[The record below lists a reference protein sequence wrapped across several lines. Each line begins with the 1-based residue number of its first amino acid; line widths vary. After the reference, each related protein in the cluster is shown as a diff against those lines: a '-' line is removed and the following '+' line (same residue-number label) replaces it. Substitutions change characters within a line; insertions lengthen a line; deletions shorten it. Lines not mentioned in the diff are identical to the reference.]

1 MGLLRLGYIR
11 VSTSSGEQLSAL
23 ENQRTRV
30 AATGVDEIIQDV
42 QSGRETDRTG
52 YQHLLEQIST
62 GKVSELVITR
72 IDRLGRDAADTDCAI
87 AFCAKHGVKL
97 TALDG
102 GTIESETPAGF
113 VMSRILTTLAE
124 MESRMLSQRIR
135 AGLTAAR
142 QKHRPLRG
150 RAPWGYRVNAD
161 KSALEPD
168 PIEWPRAT
176 AFLATLASCNWRM
189 NTALTRWDQEGRGD
203 IPLHSCRAVRAW
215 LLNPV
220 LRGGLGYRQQAN
232 HVFAE
237 TVWDTHP
244 ALIPHSSFSTITHQ
258 LDANRRNWG
267 HNSQRPPHLLTS
279 LCHCGHCQKTMCY
292 AGSRRIPS
300 LLCKTRGCPQQYKST
315 RESIIRAAIIA
326 ALTTRAA
333 ELTHA
338 IATEPPELQQL
349 RDSIAQLQALNDP
362 DLAGAIEAKQRRM
375 QELHNAATPNPHQIA
390 LLSEPRTWSH
400 LSDDELREVF
410 LELVVRVE
418 IRHQQVAR
426 VTLHI

>member
-1 MGLLRLGYIR
+1 MGLLRLGYVR

-23 ENQRTRV
+23 ENQRSRIQ
-30 AATGVDEIIQDV
+30 ATGVDEIIQDI

-52 YQHLLEQIST
+52 YQHLLEQISARR
-62 GKVSELVITR
+62 VSELVITR

-87 AFCAKHGVKL
+87 AFCAKHKVKL

-142 QKHRPLRG
+142 HKHRPLRG

-168 PIEWPRAT
+168 PVEWPRAT
-176 AFLATLASCNWRM
+176 AFLATLAACNWRM
-189 NTALTRWDQEGRGD
+189 NTALTNWQREGRGD

-215 LLNPV
+215 LLNPI
-220 LRGGLGYRQQAN
+220 LRGGLGYNQQPN

-237 TVWDTHP
+237 IVWDTHP
-244 ALIPHSSFSTITHQ
+244 PLIPRSAFSTITHQ

-267 HNSQRPPHLLTS
+267 QNSERIPRLLTS
-279 LCHCGHCQKTMCY
+279 LCRCGHCSKTMCY
-292 AGSRRIPS
+292 AGGRQIPS
-300 LLCKTRGCPQQYKST
+300 VLCKTRGCPQQYKST
-315 RESIIRAAIIA
+315 HESVVRAAIIS
-326 ALTTRAA
+326 ALTGRATQ
-333 ELTHA
+333 LTHA
-338 IATEPPELQQL
+338 IATEPPEVQQL
-349 RDSIAQLQALNDP
+349 RDSIAQLQSLNDP
-362 DLAGAIEAKQRRM
+362 DLTPAIEAKQQRM
-375 QELHNAATPNPHQIA
+375 QDLHNSATPSPHQIA

-400 LSDDELREVF
+400 LSDDQLREVF
-410 LELVVRVE
+410 VELVERVE
-418 IRHQQVAR
+418 IRDQQVVR
-426 VTLHI
+426 VLLHI